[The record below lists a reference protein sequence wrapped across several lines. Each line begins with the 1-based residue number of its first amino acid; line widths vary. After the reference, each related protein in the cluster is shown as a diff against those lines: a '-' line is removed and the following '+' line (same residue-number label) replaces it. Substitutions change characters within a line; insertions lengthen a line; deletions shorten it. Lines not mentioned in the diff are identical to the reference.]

1 MAKVGL
7 AGSIEADAEI
17 AVELVPVQLNPAVL
31 EAKSCACDDQTKDK
45 DAEHG
50 YPGLQQH
57 GATVSS

>member
-1 MAKVGL
+1 
-7 AGSIEADAEI
+7 
-17 AVELVPVQLNPAVL
+17 LNPAVL